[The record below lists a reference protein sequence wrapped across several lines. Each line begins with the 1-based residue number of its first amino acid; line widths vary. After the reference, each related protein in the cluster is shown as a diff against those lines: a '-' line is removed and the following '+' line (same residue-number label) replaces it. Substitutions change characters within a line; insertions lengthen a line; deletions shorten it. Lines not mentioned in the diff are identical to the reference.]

1 MRMTASSIV
10 TNEAGE
16 LLLIQR
22 HDIRTFD
29 VPGGG
34 IDPGELPTEAAVRE
48 TLEETGLR
56 VRASQLIGIYHW
68 PNEPNAFLSFYFR
81 CDCLGGALRP
91 SEETPRVA
99 FFATDALPKRILPM
113 HRQRIRHSLAHEDN
127 QPIQLAQPMTL
138 THKAGKKVL
147 GRILFPIQRWRR
159 RRSGQPPWPEAET
172 WRMGAFTIIRNEADA
187 VLWVKRTD
195 KDLWNLPGGGG
206 AGGNDGENEEPP
218 WETAV
223 RETLEETGCL
233 VRLCDLTSINSYTN
247 EANLTFNYTA
257 EIVSGQLTTG
267 PESAAFAW
275 FLPGQ
280 EPANTPP
287 QHRQRVADAFNGST
301 NIVFRK
307 QDGRLPKNWPE

>member
-48 TLEETGLR
+48 TFEETGLH
-56 VRASQLIGIYHW
+56 VRPSQLLGLYHW
-68 PNEPNAFLSFYFR
+68 PNEPNAFLSLYFR
-81 CDCLGGALRP
+81 CELLGGNLRP
-91 SEETPRVA
+91 SEETPQVA
-99 FFATDALPKRILPM
+99 FFTPNALPKRILPM
-113 HRQRIRHSLAHEDN
+113 HRQRISHSLTHEGS
-127 QPIQLAQPMTL
+127 QPLQLAQPMTL

-159 RRSGQPPWPEAET
+159 RRNGQPPWPEPET
-172 WRMGAFTIIRNEADA
+172 WRMGAFTIIRNEAGA
-187 VLWVKRTD
+187 VLWIKRTD
-195 KDLWNLPGGGG
+195 RDLWNLPGGG
-206 AGGNDGENEEPP
+206 AENEEPP

-223 RETLEETGCL
+223 RETYEETGCQ
-233 VRLCDLTSINSYTN
+233 VRLCDLTSVNSYTD
-247 EANLTFNYTA
+247 EANLTFNFTA
-257 EIVSGQLTTG
+257 KIVSGQLTTG

-275 FLPGQ
+275 FQPGE

-287 QHRQRVADAFNGST
+287 QHRERVADACQSSADV
-301 NIVFRK
+301 VFRK
-307 QDGRLPKNWPE
+307 QDGRSLLKQ